1 MKKITLILVFLPLFS
16 FSVISQEAEIE
27 YIINSV
33 RENYVPDKRICIYE
47 VYPKKSENS
56 VVLKGRI
63 SDQKVYRNL
72 LQAIDNKGIT
82 FTDSILLLPEN
93 TIGQKHWGIVPLSA
107 IYIRSKPDFTA
118 EITTQATLGTP
129 VKILDKRGGWQ
140 LIQTPDQYIGWT
152 NTTIQQ
158 IDKDE
163 LLRINRQTK
172 VIVTKYSSVV
182 YKKPSEKSQ
191 RIMEVL
197 AGNILTLEIK
207 KIRGE
212 FSHVSLPD
220 GKKGFIVSN
229 TVKTMKEW
237 QKSIRLTGDN
247 IVETGKQFLG
257 LPYLWGGTSARGMDC
272 SGFTKTIYFLYGLI
286 LPRDASQ
293 QFHCGDKIDIS
304 EDYANLQKGDLLFF
318 GTKKTTNPEDFNV
331 VHVAVYMGNK
341 KFMHASGQVR
351 MDSLEPDSP
360 DYDEYNHKRLV
371 GARRIIGSSMKNVSN
386 IFINEWYN

>member
-172 VIVTKYSSVV
+172 VIVTKYS
-182 YKKPSEKSQ
+182 
-191 RIMEVL
+191 
-197 AGNILTLEIK
+197 
-207 KIRGE
+207 
-212 FSHVSLPD
+212 
-220 GKKGFIVSN
+220 
-229 TVKTMKEW
+229 
-237 QKSIRLTGDN
+237 
-247 IVETGKQFLG
+247 
-257 LPYLWGGTSARGMDC
+257 
-272 SGFTKTIYFLYGLI
+272 
-286 LPRDASQ
+286 
-293 QFHCGDKIDIS
+293 
-304 EDYANLQKGDLLFF
+304 
-318 GTKKTTNPEDFNV
+318 
-331 VHVAVYMGNK
+331 
-341 KFMHASGQVR
+341 
-351 MDSLEPDSP
+351 
-360 DYDEYNHKRLV
+360 
-371 GARRIIGSSMKNVSN
+371 
-386 IFINEWYN
+386 